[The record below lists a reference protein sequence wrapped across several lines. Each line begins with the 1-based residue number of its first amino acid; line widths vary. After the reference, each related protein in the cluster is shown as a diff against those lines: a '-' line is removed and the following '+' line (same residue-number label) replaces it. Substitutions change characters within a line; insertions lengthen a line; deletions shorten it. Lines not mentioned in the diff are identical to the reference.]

1 MNLPTVVNSI
11 LNMSRRARAIIDVG
25 AIERNALNLR
35 ARLTAT
41 TQLCAVVKAD
51 GYGHGA
57 IEVTRAALA
66 GGATWLAVATAEE
79 ATTLRSEAVQEP
91 ILIFG
96 PLDQDD
102 LALAIEADADMVA
115 WTPDFMRRVSAAG
128 TSRESRLHIKL
139 DTGMGRWGVRE
150 PSDAYELAALIDQT
164 PSVRLAGV
172 MTHFATAD
180 EPEKE
185 FFSRQLT
192 RFNQVAG
199 VLRKWHPSVM
209 LHAANSA
216 ATLRYPDSHFDMVRC
231 GVALYGLDPCQEDP
245 QNWQLEPALELHSY
259 VAEVTCIE
267 RGESVGYGSAFRAKA
282 PTCIATVPIG
292 YADGVRRTFERSVE
306 VLVAG
311 RRRPLAG
318 KVSMDSLAVDLGP
331 ATDIRVG
338 EDVVLI
344 GTSGS
349 ERIRV
354 EEVARRNET
363 INYEIV
369 CALSD
374 RVERSYLRSSTPPAV
389 RHERSSGKS

>member
-1 MNLPTVVNSI
+1 
-11 LNMSRRARAIIDVG
+11 MSRRARAIIDVG

-35 ARLTAT
+35 DRLAVA
-41 TQLCAVVKAD
+41 TQLCAVVKAN

-57 IEVTRAALA
+57 IEATRAALA
-66 GGATWLAVATAEE
+66 GGATWLAVATAGE
-79 ATTLRSEAVQEP
+79 AAALRQEAVQEP
-91 ILIFG
+91 ILILG

-102 LALAIEADADMVA
+102 LDLAIQANADMVA
-115 WTPDFMRRVSAAG
+115 WTPNFVRRVSAAG
-128 TSRESRLHIKL
+128 TLRESRLHIKI

-150 PSDAYELAALIDQT
+150 PSAAYELAALIDET
-164 PSVRLAGV
+164 SLARLTGV

-180 EPEKE
+180 EPEE
-185 FFSRQLT
+185 TFFSRQLSK
-192 RFNQVAG
+192 FNLIAG
-199 VLRKWHPSVM
+199 ELRRSHPSVM

-231 GVALYGLDPCQEDP
+231 GVALYGLDPCQQNP
-245 QNWQLEPALELHSY
+245 QTWQLEPALELHSY

-267 RGESVGYGSAFRAKA
+267 RGESVGYGCAFRAKA
-282 PTCIATVPIG
+282 STYIATVPIG
-292 YADGVRRTFERSVE
+292 YADGVRRTFDRSVE

-318 KVSMDSLAVDLGP
+318 KVSMDCLAVDLGP
-331 ATDIRVG
+331 DTDIRVG
-338 EDVVLI
+338 EEVVLI

-349 ERIRV
+349 ERILV
-354 EEVARRNET
+354 EEVAKRNDT

-374 RVERSYLRSSTPPAV
+374 RVERSYLRREAAPKANSD
-389 RHERSSGKS
+389 